1 VGCKT
6 PGSLL
11 CQKCW
16 PQVQFMYEQSCPI
29 CLHSSIAGRTHPL
42 CRSTWGID
50 GVTTISRYRGPTR
63 SMIRQLKYSGARVV
77 GELTGQLI
85 SRYQENEEL
94 LLPPSIITPIPLH
107 SKTFKSR
114 GYNQAEIIAQELSQ
128 ATGFPLIPDLLVRAH
143 MTASQTKLSKEERRK
158 NIKGVFEINAQ
169 YYPKSDQALKGS
181 SVILVDDVFT
191 TGSTLREAAK
201 ILKKAGISEVYGF
214 TLAHD

>member
-1 VGCKT
+1 
-6 PGSLL
+6 
-11 CQKCW
+11 
-16 PQVQFMYEQSCPI
+16 
-29 CLHSSIAGRTHPL
+29 
-42 CRSTWGID
+42 
-50 GVTTISRYRGPTR
+50 
-63 SMIRQLKYSGARVV
+63 MIRQLKYSGARVV